1 MITGTS
7 PDAWVSRT
15 FRGGA
20 RIRLF
25 CFPYAG
31 GSAQAFRG
39 WQDKLPGEIEVS
51 PVHLPGRG
59 RRSRE
64 KPFSEL
70 LPLAEVLADAL
81 LSHLDKPYALFGH
94 STGAI
99 IAFEL
104 TRVLRREGGPL
115 PRYLFVSGCRAPQLT
130 FTKHRTHDL
139 PRAELIREL
148 RRLNG
153 TPDTILE
160 SPEMQEFFLPLI
172 RSDLQ
177 MVQTYSY
184 VAEPPLSCPISA
196 FGGLQD
202 LDEPPE
208 MLSAWRE
215 QTTSSFHCQMFDGDH
230 FFLRS
235 KQDDL
240 LQVISQQLLNVKHF
254 NWSVP

>member
-1 MITGTS
+1 MTTATS

-15 FRGGA
+15 FSGAA

-31 GSAQAFRG
+31 GSAQIFRE
-39 WQDKLPGEIEVS
+39 WQDELPGEIEVS

-64 KPFSEL
+64 EPFSEL

-94 STGAI
+94 SIGAI

-104 TRVLRREGGPL
+104 ARVLRRKGGPL
-115 PRYLFVSGCRAPQLT
+115 PLYLFVSGCRAPQFT
-130 FTKHRTHDL
+130 FTRHRTYDL
-139 PRAELIREL
+139 PVAELIREL

-153 TPDTILE
+153 TPETILE
-160 SPEMQEFFLPLI
+160 SPEMLQFFLPLI

-177 MVQTYSY
+177 MVQTYSC

-202 LDEPPE
+202 VEETLE

-215 QTTSSFHCQMFDGDH
+215 QTTASFHFQMFAGDH

-235 KQDDL
+235 EQSDL
-240 LQVISQQLLNVKHF
+240 LQAISQQLLNVMHF
-254 NWSVP
+254 DWSVP